1 MNGKQSS
8 GQPIAFGARFYAA
21 FKNVLGI
28 LVAFVALFAI
38 LSLVTDSFLTSQ
50 NLFNVTRQI
59 TVNVF
64 LTCGMTFVI
73 LTGGIDLSVGS
84 IIAVAGCLS
93 GGLIAKAGL
102 PVGAAILAGVACGTL
117 VGAFN
122 GLVVSR
128 TKIPAFIVTLAMMNV
143 CRGFVRIYTNT
154 KTILVDND
162 IFAYIG
168 TGKIF
173 GNMPVHIVY
182 VIVICAVASLVL
194 YRTRFGRHVYAIGDN
209 EMAAVYTGIDV
220 RRVKFLTFVF
230 SGFFASC
237 AGVLS
242 SARTQSALFSV
253 GEGSEMDAIAS
264 VVLGGTSMTG
274 GIGGIGGSII
284 GALVIGI
291 LGNGMNLM
299 GIGSSWQYVV
309 KGAILLLAVYID
321 FLRKNREG

>member
-1 MNGKQSS
+1 MNSAPFGKRTST
-8 GQPIAFGARFYAA
+8 FGERLLADA
-21 FKNVLGI
+21 KSVLGI
-28 LVAFVALFAI
+28 FIAFVVIFTI
-38 LSLVTDSFLTSQ
+38 LSVATNSFLTSQ

-59 TVNVF
+59 TVNIF

-93 GGLIAKAGL
+93 GGLIAREGL
-102 PVGAAILAGVACGTL
+102 PVVPAIMIGVLCGTL

-122 GLVVSR
+122 GLVISR
-128 TKIPAFIVTLAMMNV
+128 TRIPAFIVTLAMMNV

-154 KTILVDND
+154 KTILVDD
-162 IFAYIG
+162 SVFAFIG
-168 TGKIF
+168 TGRMLGKVPI
-173 GNMPVHIVY
+173 HIVY
-182 VIVICAVASLVL
+182 VVVVCIVAAYIL
-194 YRTRFGRHVYAIGDN
+194 YRTRYGRHVYAIGDN
-209 EMAAVYTGIDV
+209 EMAAVYTGINV
-220 RRVKFLTFVF
+220 RRVKFLTFVL

-242 SARTQSALFSV
+242 SARTHSAVFSV
-253 GEGSEMDAIAS
+253 GEGAEMDAIAS

-274 GIGGIGGSII
+274 GVGGIGGSII

-291 LGNGMNLM
+291 LGNGMNLL

-309 KGAILLLAVYID
+309 KGAILLLAVYVD
-321 FLRKNREG
+321 YLRKKREG